1 MEPASPNRHVLEAVA
16 SKLEPVIDDLV
27 FVGGQVV
34 ELLLTDPAAVRIRA
48 TIDVD
53 VVVAGTRSDYHRMED
68 RLRELG
74 FTNDTSDGAPICRW
88 RTEDGYVL
96 DLMPADETVTRLL
109 EQMVCNGAPRD
120 GAEDIVAW
128 SCYHDSTTSDLCRD
142 KARCFSRQRASGPS
156 WKSRSRGRDHDHSR
170 PP

>member
-1 MEPASPNRHVLEAVA
+1 MKLASPNRHVLEAVA

-48 TIDVD
+48 TTDVD

-74 FTNDTSDGAPICRW
+74 FDNDMSDGAPICRW

-96 DLMPADETVTRLL
+96 DLMPVDETVPASRTNGMQWRSKELSPMLPAYLNIAERSKHGSKRSLL
-109 EQMVCNGAPRD
+109 SIDIAALIPRK
-120 GAEDIVAW
+120 GMLAA
-128 SCYHDSTTSDLCRD
+128 
-142 KARCFSRQRASGPS
+142 
-156 WKSRSRGRDHDHSR
+156 
-170 PP
+170 